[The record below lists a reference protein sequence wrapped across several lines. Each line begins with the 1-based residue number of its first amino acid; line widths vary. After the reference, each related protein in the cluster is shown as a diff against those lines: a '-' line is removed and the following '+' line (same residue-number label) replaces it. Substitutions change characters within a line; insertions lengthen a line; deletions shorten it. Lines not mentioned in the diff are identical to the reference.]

1 MAIEPHILES
11 IADFILVEADGSRR
25 LPLKVPA
32 TNEPVIPRGN
42 KKTVLICGI
51 DALNRYLP

>member
-32 TNEPVIPRGN
+32 TNEPVILEVI
-42 KKTVLICGI
+42 KKLFSFVE
-51 DALNRYLP
+51 

>member
-1 MAIEPHILES
+1 MAIEPHILEN

-32 TNEPVIPRGN
+32 INEPVIPRDN

-51 DALNRYLP
+51 DA